1 MEDRVEFMIK
11 SGYEKLRTS
20 EKKAADYILEH
31 LEEVRE
37 MPMEKLARNSGV
49 SQPTVVKMA
58 KALEMPEVL
67 TYTVLKIQIRQHRIY
82 LQNCYIL
89 ELTAGICSYG
99 KICNGKTV

>member
-82 LQNCYIL
+82 LQNCYTL
-89 ELTAGICSYG
+89 ELTAGICRIAIITG
-99 KICNGKTV
+99 

>member
-31 LEEVRE
+31 LEEVGE

-89 ELTAGICSYG
+89 ELTAGICRIAIITG
-99 KICNGKTV
+99 

>member
-58 KALEMPEVL
+58 KALEISEVL

-89 ELTAGICSYG
+89 ELTAGICRIAIITG
-99 KICNGKTV
+99 

>member
-89 ELTAGICSYG
+89 ELTAGICRITIITG
-99 KICNGKTV
+99 

>member
-89 ELTAGICSYG
+89 ELTAGISRIAIRTG
-99 KICNGKTV
+99 

>member
-37 MPMEKLARNSGV
+37 MPMEKLARNSRV

-67 TYTVLKIQIRQHRIY
+67 TYKIRQHRIY

-89 ELTAGICSYG
+89 ELTAGISRIAIITG
-99 KICNGKTV
+99 

>member
-20 EKKAADYILEH
+20 EKKAADYILKH

-89 ELTAGICSYG
+89 ELTAGICRIAIITG
-99 KICNGKTV
+99 

>member
-37 MPMEKLARNSGV
+37 MLMEKLARNSGV
-49 SQPTVVKMA
+49 SQPTVVRMA

-89 ELTAGICSYG
+89 ELTVGICRIAIITG
-99 KICNGKTV
+99 

>member
-20 EKKAADYILEH
+20 GKKAADYILEH

-89 ELTAGICSYG
+89 ELTAGICRIAIITG
-99 KICNGKTV
+99 

>member
-31 LEEVRE
+31 LKEVRE

-67 TYTVLKIQIRQHRIY
+67 T
-82 LQNCYIL
+82 
-89 ELTAGICSYG
+89 
-99 KICNGKTV
+99 

>member
-49 SQPTVVKMA
+49 SQPTVVRMA

-89 ELTAGICSYG
+89 ELTAGICRTAIITG
-99 KICNGKTV
+99 

>member
-89 ELTAGICSYG
+89 ELTAGIFRIAIITG
-99 KICNGKTV
+99 

>member
-49 SQPTVVKMA
+49 SQ
-58 KALEMPEVL
+58 
-67 TYTVLKIQIRQHRIY
+67 QRW
-82 LQNCYIL
+82 
-89 ELTAGICSYG
+89 
-99 KICNGKTV
+99 

>member
-20 EKKAADYILEH
+20 KKKAADYILEH

-89 ELTAGICSYG
+89 ELTAGICRIAIITG
-99 KICNGKTV
+99 